1 MRGIANAARN
11 LNASIQNDTLI
22 ITRLGY
28 DFETG
33 EEREEPFVKIPL
45 VQIQSLADVLAVDYM
60 YAEMMLIKR
69 DYRFF
74 ACCQTKFALKAISLI
89 VVSDF
94 DRLLQKGRLRKLL
107 WGKKTKVF
115 GYKEVY
121 FQFGGIAPFK
131 GYAVFSCLLASF
143 CYVCGSVGKWI
154 SPTKLKTISTF

>member
-107 WGKKTKVF
+107 WGKKNSVF
-115 GYKEVY
+115 D
-121 FQFGGIAPFK
+121 
-131 GYAVFSCLLASF
+131 ASEARRLVNLRVWF
-143 CYVCGSVGKWI
+143 
-154 SPTKLKTISTF
+154 

>member
-45 VQIQSLADVLAVDYM
+45 LQILSLADVLAVDYM

-107 WGKKTKVF
+107 
-115 GYKEVY
+115 
-121 FQFGGIAPFK
+121 
-131 GYAVFSCLLASF
+131 
-143 CYVCGSVGKWI
+143 
-154 SPTKLKTISTF
+154 